1 MPGGVEKMNF
11 IHWYLLLYV
20 QLFVLYL
27 VGKSVVFQLQRRVSP
42 FQFLRNNL
50 WEGILWLS
58 MYGIL
63 AGYGVLIIFLA
74 LEQPSGQTLPFL
86 AHNMIYF
93 VGIALSVVGA
103 VVMIAAQ
110 HQMAEHWRMGNDY
123 SGKTEL
129 LTRGMFGVTRN
140 PVYLGVLMLTL
151 GVSLLLQLVVGM
163 ILFVVL
169 WLVLRGVVRTEEDFL
184 EEKFGMRYEQ
194 YKAKVG
200 RFW

>member
-1 MPGGVEKMNF
+1 MNF
-11 IHWYLLLYV
+11 IHWYLLIYV

-27 VGKSVVFQLQRRVSP
+27 VGKAIVFRMQRKVNP
-42 FQFLRNNL
+42 FQFLKNGL
-50 WEGILWLS
+50 WEAFLWLS

-63 AGYGVLIIFLA
+63 AAYGVLIAFAAVGKSIGL
-74 LEQPSGQTLPFL
+74 SLPFL

-93 VGIALSVVGA
+93 VGIAATVTGA
-103 VVMIAAQ
+103 VMMMAAQ

-123 SGKTEL
+123 AGKTEL
-129 LTRGMFGVTRN
+129 LTKGMFSVTRN
-140 PVYLGVLMLTL
+140 PVYVGVLMLAL
-151 GVSLLLQLVVGM
+151 GVSLLLQLYVGM
-163 ILFVVL
+163 ILFVAL
-169 WLVLRGVVRTEEDFL
+169 WLVLRGVVRTEEEFL